1 MFSLYWLSSHFV
13 NNCNNTD
20 SGVSTE
26 TALEDYNKITATEQ
40 PQQQSRNGWLG
51 RGVKAEVVS
60 GFYIDDRPYLCGSK
74 KAFLVLNPGLHS
86 DKFIVVRPN
95 TGRYTLGK
103 DIIRKVIS
111 EGKWRPEGSVTR
123 ATQVWENEWVLTH
136 PNTPFSSIL
145 LNCMPFCSS
154 SKLDSISQIVLRMR
168 VISFPAMAVTK
179 NVIFLLVK

>member
-1 MFSLYWLSSHFV
+1 
-13 NNCNNTD
+13 
-20 SGVSTE
+20 
-26 TALEDYNKITATEQ
+26 LEDYNKITATEQ

-123 ATQVWENEWVLTH
+123 ATQVWENE
-136 PNTPFSSIL
+136 
-145 LNCMPFCSS
+145 
-154 SKLDSISQIVLRMR
+154 
-168 VISFPAMAVTK
+168 
-179 NVIFLLVK
+179 